1 MFRAFVERTGAQ
13 SASSIRWHGETAPTC
28 PINTTRGKT
37 SEHVVHSRGMWYV
50 PEWIEKV
57 VEHVLGATPNQLKY
71 IRRIVDFFFR
81 IGSFSNMTRVNI
93 STQGISMP

>member
-1 MFRAFVERTGAQ
+1 
-13 SASSIRWHGETAPTC
+13 
-28 PINTTRGKT
+28 
-37 SEHVVHSRGMWYV
+37 MWYV

-57 VEHVLGATPNQLKY
+57 VEHVLGVTPNQLKY